1 MKIKPLLKTHWLAS
15 QNPMTISLGGL
26 KSVVFCPPAHV
37 VDFEFGVPAEAAIE
51 INLRTQLR
59 QIEPSLEEHR
69 DVMAR
74 SHTLSRDLFWTLFS
88 GHDLISMK
96 SPAQSLKDL
105 ANAIEFHYENGESFS
120 LVGIFRKEGL
130 PVFLNPQFY
139 LQDRS
144 CHWEKVLGDLA
155 ESLVRPLKVLSHQ
168 KKSED
173 FKRAWI
179 VILEI
184 IAWALQR
191 KRQVG
196 DLQVIWAEKEHGH
209 AKRVGYAIQDVDFAK
224 ARLLAAT
231 VMAEPQIQ
239 KAARISLWQG
249 SEKNPLPS
257 LLQLHSVGL
266 LFDDK
271 MSVTDLSPDQNFYP
285 EELTTLQQKA
295 SPCDW
300 SLLYSNTFLHGED
313 LQGGLERL
321 KNHIAAENIFLIHHE
336 TISQAQFKPRLK
348 LIEDDGVLKMA
359 IAFDLADTGLV
370 HLNFP
375 FSTFKLMA
383 PFFGGLDCF
392 FKIDRKDYASKQ
404 EKHRQNDLLILR
416 HQGMALFCMLELI
429 NWKLGRALT
438 SGAQLAKPASRESAE
453 FDRQFSQLI
462 QYFKA
467 SIPGLLGKSNES
479 FDQMFSIEVKEYF
492 LDFVEKLYGFI
503 DDDQNFLFQNNRILE
518 IKDVH
523 EPVLQLL
530 RFLILHFVEE
540 TGGKILMKSQSA
552 VGDQFKQNL
561 AAWTAPQV
569 ISQELERKGYS
580 AYLMDIGVFN
590 KYVIHLLFDLIDHGV
605 QVEFNGV
612 PFLSKENPFEFV
624 FSVKAGDQKEDA
636 NWFDLHP
643 QIFFNGTRISSE
655 EVKLNFTP
663 DQVGFIEYQGQIY
676 RIDKKQVPTLK
687 ALQKFWQRIQGRKH
701 KAERSSFGDKIFHLD
716 KSIALE
722 LLILKAKGIQ
732 VEAEGE
738 WKRIFEYF
746 ENGLGVEKIALS
758 EKIQSS
764 LLPHQLEGA
773 QWLADLYELKLGAIL
788 ADEMGLGKTFQVL
801 AFLESLKLKK
811 QLGRSL
817 IVVPTSLVYNW
828 LDERKK
834 FAPDLPFSIFQSTYR
849 DRLAVELADG
859 SQPHI
864 LVTTYGLLNENREF
878 FEAYQWNV
886 VIFDEA
892 QNLKNIMSVR
902 SVSARKLAAKFKV
915 CLTGTPMENNYLEF
929 YSLCDLVVPGC
940 LGEVDEFRKNY
951 YNNEVRTESLR
962 DLRLITKPLL
972 LRRTKHQVKLN
983 LPVKTIQQVVL
994 PFNEQQKEIYKKM
1007 AMTFSR
1013 QVDDLIQQQGERKAQ
1028 IAMFA
1033 ALMRL
1038 RQICSDPAAVPGVQ
1052 FDKKPVKVEHFLNS
1066 LQEHIENG
1074 ESVIVFTQFL
1084 STLSRIEAELKK
1096 EKVRFFT
1103 LQGRVPAK
1111 ERLQLID
1118 AFNTTTDPGVM
1129 LMTLK
1134 TGGVGLNLTKASVV
1148 YHLEP
1153 WWNPAVENQATD
1165 RAHRMGQ
1172 TKDVKV
1178 FNLLIEGSLE
1188 ERISELKVKK
1198 QNSFDRLF
1206 SNEEQIE
1213 EILTDNS
1220 NSLSREDFLFLLKS

>member
-1 MKIKPLLKTHWLAS
+1 MKIRPLLKTHWLAS
-15 QNPMTISLGGL
+15 QNPMMISLGGL
-26 KSVVFCPPAHV
+26 KSIVFCPPTNV
-37 VDFEFGVPAEAAIE
+37 IDCDFGVPQKGAVE
-51 INLRTQLR
+51 INLRTQLK
-59 QIEPSLEEHR
+59 QTEPAIEEYR
-69 DVMAR
+69 DVVSR

-88 GHDLISMK
+88 GHDLVSMK
-96 SPAQSLKDL
+96 APTQSLKDL
-105 ANAIEFHYENGESFS
+105 AHSLEFHFENGDSYS
-120 LVGIFRKEGL
+120 LVGIFRQENL

-144 CHWEKVLGDLA
+144 CHWERVLGDHADNLMK
-155 ESLVRPLKVLSHQ
+155 PLKILSHQ
-168 KKSED
+168 KKSDD
-173 FKRAWI
+173 FKKAWI

-184 IAWALQR
+184 LAWALQR

-196 DLQVIWAEKEHGH
+196 DLEVIWAEKNHGQK
-209 AKRVGYAIQDVDFAK
+209 KRLGYPIQDIEFCK
-224 ARLLAAT
+224 ARPLAAT

-249 SEKNPLPS
+249 AHKDLADSV
-257 LLQLHSVGL
+257 LQLYSVGL
-266 LFDDK
+266 LFDEK
-271 MSVTDLSPDQNFYP
+271 TSATDLSPEQSSYP
-285 EELTTLQQKA
+285 EEKEILAAKA
-295 SPCDW
+295 LPCDW
-300 SLLYSNTFLHGED
+300 HLLFTTTFLHGEEV
-313 LQGGLERL
+313 QAALERL
-321 KNHIAAENIFLIHHE
+321 KLQVAPENIYLINHQ
-336 TISQAQFKPRLK
+336 TISGEQFKPRLK
-348 LIEDDGVLKMA
+348 LAEEDGALKMSVSFA
-359 IAFDLADTGLV
+359 LADSGLV

-375 FSTFKLMA
+375 FSTLKMMA
-383 PFFGGLDCF
+383 PFFGGLDAF
-392 FKIDRKDYASKQ
+392 FKIDRKDYASKH
-404 EKHRQNDLLILR
+404 ERHRQNDLLLLR
-416 HQGMALFCMLELI
+416 HQGMTLFCLLELV
-429 NWKLGRALT
+429 NWKLGRPLT
-438 SGAQLAKPASRESAE
+438 SGEQMEMPAVRDSAD
-453 FDRQFSQLI
+453 FDKQFNKMLH
-462 QYFKA
+462 YFKM
-467 SIPGLLGKSNES
+467 SIPGLIGKSNDQ
-479 FDQMFSIEVKEYF
+479 FDNMFSSEVKNYF
-492 LDFVEKLYGFI
+492 LDFVEKLYSFI
-503 DDDQNFLFQNNRILE
+503 DDDQNFLFQANRIFE
-518 IKDVH
+518 IRNVH
-523 EPVLQLL
+523 QQVLIFI
-530 RFLILHFVEE
+530 RFLLLHFVEE
-540 TGGKILMKSQSA
+540 TGGKILMKAQSA
-552 VGDQFKQNL
+552 VGDQFKHKL
-561 AAWTAPQV
+561 PSWMSPQV
-569 ISQELERKGYS
+569 VSNELFQKGFP
-580 AYLMDIGVFN
+580 AAVMDIGVFN
-590 KYVIHLLFDLIDHGV
+590 KYVIHQLFDLLDQ
-605 QVEFNGV
+605 QVEIEFNGV

-624 FSVKAGDQKEDA
+624 FSIQSSEQKEDA

-663 DQVGFIEYQGQIY
+663 DQIGFIEYQGQIY

-687 ALQKFWQRIQGRKH
+687 ALQKFWERIQGRKH
-701 KAERSSFGDKIFHLD
+701 SVSRTSFGDKVFHLD
-716 KSIALE
+716 RSVALE
-722 LLILKAKGIQ
+722 LLMLKSRGIEVQ
-732 VEAEGE
+732 AEGE
-738 WKRIFEYF
+738 WKRIFEYY
-746 ENGLGVEKIALS
+746 ENGLGVEKVELPQL
-758 EKIQSS
+758 IQKS

-773 QWLADLYELKLGAIL
+773 QWLHDLYELKLGAIL

-834 FAPDLPFSIFQSTYR
+834 FAPDLPVSIFQSA
-849 DRLAVELADG
+849 DRERLMRELAEND
-859 SQPHI
+859 SQI
-864 LVTTYGLLNENREF
+864 LVTTYGLLNENRDF
-878 FEAYQWNV
+878 FEAHQWNV
-886 VIFDEA
+886 VVFDEA

-902 SVSARKLAAKFKV
+902 SVSARKLNAKFKV

-940 LGEVDEFRKNY
+940 LGEVDDFRKNY
-951 YNNEVRTESLR
+951 YNSEVRADSLR
-962 DLRLITKPLL
+962 ELRQITKPLL
-972 LRRTKHQVKLN
+972 LRRTKQQVKLN
-983 LPVKTIQQVVL
+983 LPVKTVQQVVL
-994 PFNEQQKEIYKKM
+994 PFSEQQKEIYKKM

-1066 LQEHIENG
+1066 LQDHLENG

-1084 STLSRIEAELKK
+1084 STLSRIEGELKK
-1096 EKVRFFT
+1096 ANVNCFT

-1111 ERLQLID
+1111 ERLQLISN
-1118 AFNTTTDPGVM
+1118 FNQASEPSVM

-1198 QNSFDRLF
+1198 QQSFDRLF
-1206 SNEEQIE
+1206 STEEQIE
-1213 EILTDNS
+1213 ELVGDNS
-1220 NSLSREDFLFLLKS
+1220 NALTREDFLFLLKS